1 MHARS
6 FGRKPAITQS
16 IFLFKWALGAKNV
29 LLGVLNNFDTK
40 LFVISLLYRSI
51 WLKIDFSRM
60 PKKKQSHKTP
70 PTACDFGS
78 KTAITQSI
86 FIFERCSPPTKMISL
101 VFWTTLPPK
110 FLSYLSCSAQYDW
123 KSIFAHKHAISAISG
138 NAPKRFS
145 ILALKWP

>member
-29 LLGVLNNFDTK
+29 LLGVLNNFATK

-70 PTACDFGS
+70 PTACDFRS

-86 FIFERCSPPTKMISL
+86 FIFERRHQQQKWSPWYSEQLCHQNFFHISPVAL
-101 VFWTTLPPK
+101 NMTENRFLLTSMRFQQFQEMHRSDFQFW
-110 FLSYLSCSAQYDW
+110 
-123 KSIFAHKHAISAISG
+123 H
-138 NAPKRFS
+138 
-145 ILALKWP
+145 